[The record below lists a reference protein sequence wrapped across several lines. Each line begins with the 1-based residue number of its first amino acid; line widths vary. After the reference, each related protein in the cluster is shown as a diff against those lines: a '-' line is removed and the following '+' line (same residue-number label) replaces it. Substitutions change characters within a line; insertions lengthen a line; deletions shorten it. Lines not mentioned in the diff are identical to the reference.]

1 MESVVRIEGS
11 SSCGYTWGGTPGAY
25 PQPPGNKIASGDPG
39 RTPAPG
45 FFVRDLGPRSA
56 SLPPLPPWSPP
67 QPLPGPIRTPRTVVR
82 AYRPADAPALYEAVN
97 VDRPA
102 LLPWLPW
109 ARGEHQN
116 LGQTERT
123 LEHFARQWA
132 DPRQPEFPMG
142 IFDPTEREVLGG
154 TGLVRVRPELGDA
167 EVGYWIRGDRQGAG
181 LATEAVG
188 ALIGAA
194 LSVWGLRRVWVAL
207 AAGNQASARVAEKL
221 GLRLE
226 RVGRKDRWVEDRG
239 WEDGREYAV
248 LAGEWDAATGRG
260 PGGAGLP
267 AVG

>member
-1 MESVVRIEGS
+1 
-11 SSCGYTWGGTPGAY
+11 
-25 PQPPGNKIASGDPG
+25 
-39 RTPAPG
+39 
-45 FFVRDLGPRSA
+45 
-56 SLPPLPPWSPP
+56 
-67 QPLPGPIRTPRTVVR
+67 
-82 AYRPADAPALYEAVN
+82 
-97 VDRPA
+97 
-102 LLPWLPW
+102 
-109 ARGEHQN
+109 
-116 LGQTERT
+116 
-123 LEHFARQWA
+123 
-132 DPRQPEFPMG
+132 MG

-154 TGLVRVRPELGDA
+154 TGLVRLRPELGDA

-226 RVGRKDRWVEDRG
+226 RVGRQDRWVEDRG